1 MKTIFVKD
9 IRENQ
14 KLEST
19 FLVKHKGLARTR
31 TGNPYLN
38 LTLGDTTGEIKGK
51 VWDHAEPL
59 AQRFQQDDFIRVQA
73 TAVTYQNALQLTIA
87 SLSCCSP
94 SEIDITD
101 FLPQAKHDREETFNQ
116 LKTIVTSINNE
127 YLKQLLGLFLA
138 DKDFIGLFKNAPA
151 AKKLHHVYVGGLLEH
166 TLSVSSLILQVGAHY
181 EGINRDLLLTGGI
194 LHDIGKVHE
203 LTYSRAFDYSD
214 EGRLLGHIMLG
225 LEMINAKISLIPDFP
240 HELALE
246 LKHLIISHH
255 GQYEYG
261 SPKRPKTLEAVILS
275 YLDDLDAKIADLQS
289 FIQQEQAN
297 HSKCAGYHQ
306 MLNRYIY
313 KSLPPEGDATNAD
326 RNHND
331 AGYDSPPDTSGERG

>member
-19 FLVKHKGLARTR
+19 FLVKHKGVARTR

-59 AQRFQQDDFIRVQA
+59 AERFQQDDFIRIQA
-73 TAVTYQNALQLTIA
+73 TAATYQDALQLTIS
-87 SLSCCSP
+87 SLTRCAP
-94 SEIDITD
+94 AEIDITD
-101 FLPQAKHDREETFNQ
+101 FLPQAKHDREETFNN
-116 LKTIVTSINNE
+116 LKTIVTTIKNE
-127 YLKQLLGLFLA
+127 HLKQLLDLFLA
-138 DKDFIGLFKNAPA
+138 DENFSRLFKNAPA

-166 TLSVSSLILQVGAHY
+166 TLSVSHLILQIGSHY
-181 EGINRDLLLTGGI
+181 GGLNRDLLLTGGI

-203 LTYSRAFDYSD
+203 LTYSSAFDYSD
-214 EGRLLGHIMLG
+214 TGRLLGHIILG
-225 LEMINAKISLIPDFP
+225 IEMINAKISLIPDFP
-240 HELALE
+240 HDLALE

-261 SPKRPKTLEAVILS
+261 SPKRPKTLEALILS
-275 YLDDLDAKIADLQS
+275 YLDDLDAKVADLQS
-289 FIQQEQAN
+289 FIQREQEN

-313 KSLPPEGDATNAD
+313 KSLAAEGETLPTETNLD
-326 RNHND
+326 P
-331 AGYDSPPDTSGERG
+331 GYDSPGDIPGKEE

>member
-1 MKTIFVKD
+1 MKKIFIKD

-19 FLVKHKGLARTR
+19 FLVKHKGVARTR

-59 AQRFQQDDFIRVQA
+59 AQRFHKDDFIRVQA
-73 TAVTYQNALQLTIA
+73 TAATYQNALQLTI
-87 SLSCCSP
+87 STLTCCPP

-101 FLPQAKHDREETFNQ
+101 FLPQAKHDREETFNK
-116 LKTIVTSINNE
+116 LKTIITKVKNE
-127 YLKQLLGLFLA
+127 HLRKLLDLFLA
-138 DKDFIGLFKNAPA
+138 DEEFIGLLKNAPA

-166 TLSVSSLILQVGAHY
+166 TLSVSNLILQIGDHY
-181 EGINRDLLLTGGI
+181 EGLNRDLLLTGGI

-225 LEMINAKISLIPDFP
+225 IEMINEKIGLIPDFP
-240 HELALE
+240 HDVALE

-261 SPKRPKTLEAVILS
+261 SPKRPKTLEALILS
-275 YLDDLDAKIADLQS
+275 YLDDLDAKVADLQS
-289 FIQQEQAN
+289 FIQREQEN

-313 KSLPPEGDATNAD
+313 KSLAAEGDTLHTETNLD
-326 RNHND
+326 P
-331 AGYDSPPDTSGERG
+331 GYDSPGDIPGKEE

>member
-19 FLVKHKGLARTR
+19 FLVKHKGVARTR

-38 LTLGDTTGEIKGK
+38 LTLGDTTGEIQGK

-59 AQRFQQDDFIRVQA
+59 GQRFQKDDFIRVQA
-73 TAVTYQNALQLTIA
+73 TAVTYQNVLQLTIS
-87 SLSCCSP
+87 SLTCCP
-94 SEIDITD
+94 PAEIDITD
-101 FLPQAKHDREETFNQ
+101 FLPQAKHDREETFTK
-116 LKTIVTSINNE
+116 LKTIVTTVKNE
-127 YLKQLLGLFLA
+127 HLRKLLDLFLA
-138 DKDFIGLFKNAPA
+138 DEDFTGQLKNAPA

-166 TLSVSSLILQVGAHY
+166 TLSVSNLILQVGDHY
-181 EGINRDLLLTGGI
+181 GGLNRDLLLTGGI

-203 LTYSRAFDYSD
+203 LTYARAFDYSD
-214 EGRLLGHIMLG
+214 DGRLLGHIMLG
-225 LEMINAKISLIPDFP
+225 IEMINEKISVLPDFP
-240 HELALE
+240 HDVALE

-261 SPKRPKTLEAVILS
+261 SPKRPKTLEALILS
-275 YLDDLDAKIADLQS
+275 YLDDLDAKVEDLQS
-289 FIQQEQAN
+289 FIQREQEN
-297 HSKCAGYHQ
+297 PSKCAGYHQ

-313 KSLPPEGDATNAD
+313 KSLPAEGDGMHAETDSGA
-326 RNHND
+326 
-331 AGYDSPPDTSGERG
+331 AGYGSPADTSGEEE

>member
-19 FLVKHKGLARTR
+19 FLVKHKGVARTR

-59 AQRFQQDDFIRVQA
+59 AQRFQKDDFIRVQA
-73 TAVTYQNALQLTIA
+73 TAGTYQDTLQLTISSLTRCA
-87 SLSCCSP
+87 S

-101 FLPQAKHDREETFNQ
+101 FLPQAKNDREETFNK
-116 LKTIVTSINNE
+116 LRTIATNIKNE
-127 YLKQLLGLFLA
+127 HLKQLLDLFLT
-138 DKDFIGLFKNAPA
+138 DEDFIRLFKNAPA

-166 TLSVSSLILQVGAHY
+166 TLSLSNLILQIGNHY
-181 EGINRDLLLTGGI
+181 GGLNRDLLLTGGI

-214 EGRLLGHIMLG
+214 AGRLLGHIMLG
-225 LEMINAKISLIPDFP
+225 VEMINEKISLLPDFP
-240 HELALE
+240 HDVALE

-261 SPKRPKTLEAVILS
+261 SPKRPKTVEALILS
-275 YLDDLDAKIADLQS
+275 YLDDLDAKVEDLQS
-289 FIQQEQAN
+289 FIQREQEN

-313 KSLPPEGDATNAD
+313 KSLATGEESMNAD
-326 RNHND
+326 TSHD
-331 AGYDSPPDTSGERG
+331 AGYTPPSDPPGEDG

>member
-9 IRENQ
+9 IREDQ

-19 FLVKHKGLARTR
+19 FLVKHKGVARTR

-59 AQRFQQDDFIRVQA
+59 AQRFQKDDFIRVQA
-73 TAVTYQNALQLTIA
+73 TAGTYQDTLQLTISSLTRCA
-87 SLSCCSP
+87 S

-101 FLPQAKHDREETFNQ
+101 FLPQAKNDREETFNK
-116 LKTIVTSINNE
+116 LRTIATNIKNE
-127 YLKQLLGLFLA
+127 HLKQLLDLFLT
-138 DKDFIGLFKNAPA
+138 DEDFIRLFKNAPA

-166 TLSVSSLILQVGAHY
+166 TLSLSNLILQIGNHY
-181 EGINRDLLLTGGI
+181 GGLNLDLLLTGGI

-214 EGRLLGHIMLG
+214 AGRLLGHIMLG
-225 LEMINAKISLIPDFP
+225 VEMINEKISLLPDFP
-240 HELALE
+240 HDVALE

-261 SPKRPKTLEAVILS
+261 SPKRPKTVEALILS
-275 YLDDLDAKIADLQS
+275 YLDDLDAKVEDLQS
-289 FIQQEQAN
+289 FIQREQEN

-313 KSLPPEGDATNAD
+313 KSLATGEESINAD
-326 RNHND
+326 TSHD
-331 AGYDSPPDTSGERG
+331 AGYTPPSDPPGEDG

>member
-1 MKTIFVKD
+1 MKAIFVKD

-14 KLEST
+14 KLESN
-19 FLVKHKGLARTR
+19 FLVKHKGIARTR
-31 TGNPYLN
+31 AGNPYLN

-59 AQRFQQDDFIRVQA
+59 AQRFQKDDFIRVQA
-73 TAVTYQNALQLTIA
+73 TAVTYQNVLQLTIS
-87 SLSCCSP
+87 SLTRCAP

-101 FLPQAKHDREETFNQ
+101 FLPQAKHDREETFNT
-116 LKTIVTSINNE
+116 LKTIVTNIKNP
-127 YLKQLLGLFLA
+127 YLKQLLDLFLA
-138 DKDFIGLFKNAPA
+138 DEDFIRLFKNAPA

-166 TLSVSSLILQVGAHY
+166 TLSLSNLILQIGHHY
-181 EGINRDLLLTGGI
+181 EGLNCDLLLTGGI

-214 EGRLLGHIMLG
+214 EGRLIGHIMLG
-225 LEMINAKISLIPDFP
+225 IEMINEKISLIPDFP
-240 HELALE
+240 HDVALE

-261 SPKRPKTLEAVILS
+261 SPKRPKTLEALILS
-275 YLDDLDAKIADLQS
+275 YLDDLDAKVEDIQS
-289 FIQQEQAN
+289 FIQREQEN

-313 KSLPPEGDATNAD
+313 KSLAAGVGTMQDPDAE
-326 RNHND
+326 
-331 AGYDSPPDTSGERG
+331 YDSPSDTSGEEG

>member
-19 FLVKHKGLARTR
+19 FLVKHKGVARTR

-73 TAVTYQNALQLTIA
+73 TAATYQDALQLTIS
-87 SLSCCSP
+87 SLTRCTP
-94 SEIDITD
+94 DEIDITD
-101 FLPQAKHDREETFNQ
+101 FLPQAKHDREETFNN
-116 LKTIVTSINNE
+116 LKTIVTTIKNE
-127 YLKQLLGLFLA
+127 HLKQLLDLFLA
-138 DKDFIGLFKNAPA
+138 DEDFSRLFKNAPA

-166 TLSVSSLILQVGAHY
+166 TLSVSHLILQIGSHY
-181 EGINRDLLLTGGI
+181 GGLNRDLLLTGGI

-203 LTYSRAFDYSD
+203 LTYSSAFDYSD
-214 EGRLLGHIMLG
+214 TGRLLGHIILG
-225 LEMINAKISLIPDFP
+225 IEMINAKISLIPDFP
-240 HELALE
+240 HDLALE

-261 SPKRPKTLEAVILS
+261 SPKRPKTLEALILS
-275 YLDDLDAKIADLQS
+275 YLDDLDAKVADLQS
-289 FIQQEQAN
+289 FIQREQEN

-306 MLNRYIY
+306 MLNRFIY
-313 KSLPPEGDATNAD
+313 KSLAAGGDAMHVDTN
-326 RNHND
+326 HD
-331 AGYDSPPDTSGERG
+331 AGNNSPSDAPGEEG